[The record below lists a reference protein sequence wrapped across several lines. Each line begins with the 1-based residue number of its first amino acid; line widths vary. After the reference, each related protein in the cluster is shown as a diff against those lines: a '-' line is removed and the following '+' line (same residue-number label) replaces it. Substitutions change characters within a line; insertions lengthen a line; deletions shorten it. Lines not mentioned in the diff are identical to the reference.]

1 MRSVSKVL
9 PSVRFCLLVLLL
21 SVSALMSAAEKMPN
35 RSRSAKPGVMADHII
50 VVKSKHTMTLMQ
62 HDRVLK
68 TYKVA
73 LGTVPVGAKQKHGD
87 HKTPEGD
94 YTINAK
100 NAHSQ
105 FYLALRISYPNAA
118 DRKRAHT
125 LGVSPGGDI
134 MIHGLMPEYA
144 YLGALHRET
153 DWTDG
158 CIAVTNQEIEEIW
171 NLVPV
176 GTKVE
181 IRP

>member
-1 MRSVSKVL
+1 MELTRKIL
-9 PSVRFCLLVLLL
+9 PLLL
-21 SVSALMSAAEKMPN
+21 LIASASATDKSVKS
-35 RSRSAKPGVMADHII
+35 VADHIL
-50 VVKSKHTMTLMQ
+50 VVKSTRTMSLMQ
-62 HDRVLK
+62 GDKVIK

-94 YTINAK
+94 YIISARNP
-100 NAHSQ
+100 HSE
-105 FYLALRISYPNAA
+105 FHLSLRISYPNAT
-118 DRKRAHT
+118 DRERARK
-125 LGVSPGGDI
+125 LGVAPGGDI

-144 YLGALHRET
+144 SLGARHRDT

-171 NLVPV
+171 DLVPV
-176 GTKVE
+176 GTRIE